1 MSNIPYFSRYFNR
14 AKQRF
19 ENAAFQKNAS
29 LDPQERVLLGLEG
42 KCDEFV
48 SDRREAREQQC
59 AVDELLDDHR
69 RKECRA
75 AKP

>member
-1 MSNIPYFSRYFNR
+1 MPVISIEQN
-14 AKQRF
+14 
-19 ENAAFQKNAS
+19 NALEIVTFQKSAS

-69 RKECRA
+69 RKERRA
-75 AKP
+75 AEP